1 MRNSKARGVTIS
13 KSNVTVRN
21 MVIRDNQSMGL
32 VVTVAGSVPV
42 RNVLVENNIVH
53 NNLLRNANGTAGGSG
68 LAFTQQVEY
77 SVARG
82 NVISHNYGEGLVAG
96 RYTRN
101 LTFEDNT
108 SYDNRGANIYL
119 VNTTNVTVR
128 RNFVFCTNDPISW
141 RGTGGQYR
149 PGPGLQV
156 RDEDFKSPPPP
167 STGQVIVNNI
177 VVGCGVNF
185 GVSTQINGGGLN
197 LSLIHI

>member
-1 MRNSKARGVTIS
+1 
-13 KSNVTVRN
+13 

-108 SYDNRGANIYL
+108 SYRC
-119 VNTTNVTVR
+119 V
-128 RNFVFCTNDPISW
+128 
-141 RGTGGQYR
+141 
-149 PGPGLQV
+149 
-156 RDEDFKSPPPP
+156 
-167 STGQVIVNNI
+167 
-177 VVGCGVNF
+177 
-185 GVSTQINGGGLN
+185 
-197 LSLIHI
+197 